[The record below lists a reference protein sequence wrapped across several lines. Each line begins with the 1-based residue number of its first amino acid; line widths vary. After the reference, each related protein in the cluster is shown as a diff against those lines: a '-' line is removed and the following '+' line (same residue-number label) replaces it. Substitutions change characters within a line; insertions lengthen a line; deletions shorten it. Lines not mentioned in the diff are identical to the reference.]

1 MSSECS
7 TIKQFHDYELH
18 QVIPGTD
25 LRKKRGR
32 GMMAPY
38 EAQKSTII
46 NNRQAVLME
55 PHCAS
60 NFARLIFVHL

>member
-1 MSSECS
+1 
-7 TIKQFHDYELH
+7 
-18 QVIPGTD
+18 
-25 LRKKRGR
+25 
-32 GMMAPY
+32 MAPY